1 MDILQIIKE
10 NLPDGVEITDK
21 TLKTIEKEIKIEQ
34 GKEFIPKEQYSKK
47 TEKILEL
54 EANISELQGKA
65 TDADTYKKQ
74 YDDMKSKYDT
84 DIAIKQKEL
93 DDLKAASETESIL
106 RKKRNLGEKLLLE
119 KQVRKCD
126 IDDFML
132 DILDYG
138 AMELND
144 KEDDIKNKDNY
155 IKPYQEKYAARF
167 GITEIKGVQVAT
179 PPAGTDGE
187 KNPWLKENRNLEEQI
202 RIYKEDP
209 AKATAMAK
217 AAGVNL

>member
-1 MDILQIIKE
+1 MNRPTIKKILNDTALSESEKIDQIFAVYTASTSK
-10 NLPDGVEITDK
+10 
-21 TLKTIEKEIKIEQ
+21 LKTEDDLQKAVADAQKGLNVKETEPYKDL
-34 GKEFIPKEQYSKK
+34 K
-47 TEKILEL
+47 TKLDD
-54 EANISELQGKA
+54 LQE
-65 TDADTYKKQ
+65 
-74 YDDMKSKYDT
+74 KYDT

-106 RKKRNLGEKLLLE
+106 RKKRSLGEKLLLE